1 MSLED
6 FKKLH
11 AELGQAL
18 ENYEVNEQKRN
29 ERAEEILS
37 DMKDIAKESERVA
50 DVARDVPKMLE
61 KNSRLKKIFYY
72 VLVILAFLIFAVEHF
87 VTDKLVSF
95 ILLCILLVAGFFTV
109 KFLWKL
115 RRESQEKIFTEIREK
130 IRGEKI
136 HN

>member
-29 ERAEEILS
+29 EQAQEILS
-37 DMKDIAKESERVA
+37 DMKNIAKESERVA

-87 VTDKLVSF
+87 VTDKLISF

>member
-18 ENYEVNEQKRN
+18 EDYEVNEQKRN
-29 ERAEEILS
+29 EQAQEILS
-37 DMKDIAKESERVA
+37 DMKNIAKESERVA

-115 RRESQEKIFTEIREK
+115 RRESQEKIFTEIRNK

>member
-37 DMKDIAKESERVA
+37 DMKNIAKESERVA

-87 VTDKLVSF
+87 VTDKLISF

>member
-18 ENYEVNEQKRN
+18 GDYEVNEQKRN
-29 ERAEEILS
+29 EQAQEILS
-37 DMKDIAKESERVA
+37 DMKNIAKESERVA

-115 RRESQEKIFTEIREK
+115 RRESQEKIFTEIRNK
-130 IRGEKI
+130 IRGEK
-136 HN
+136 NT

>member
-18 ENYEVNEQKRN
+18 EDYEVNEQKRN
-29 ERAEEILS
+29 EQAQEILS
-37 DMKDIAKESERVA
+37 DMKNIAKESERVA

-87 VTDKLVSF
+87 VTDKLISF

-115 RRESQEKIFTEIREK
+115 RRESQEKIFTEIRNK

>member
-18 ENYEVNEQKRN
+18 EDYEVNEQKRN
-29 ERAEEILS
+29 EQAQEILS
-37 DMKDIAKESERVA
+37 DMKKIAKESERVA

-87 VTDKLVSF
+87 VTDKLISF

-115 RRESQEKIFTEIREK
+115 RRESQEKIFTEIRNK

>member
-18 ENYEVNEQKRN
+18 GDYEVNEQKRN
-29 ERAEEILS
+29 EQAQEILS
-37 DMKDIAKESERVA
+37 DMKNIAKESERVA

-115 RRESQEKIFTEIREK
+115 RRESQEKIFTEIRNK

>member
-18 ENYEVNEQKRN
+18 EDYEVNEQKRN
-29 ERAEEILS
+29 EQAQEILS
-37 DMKDIAKESERVA
+37 DMKNIAKESERVA

>member
-18 ENYEVNEQKRN
+18 GDYEVNEQKRN
-29 ERAEEILS
+29 EQAQEILS
-37 DMKDIAKESERVA
+37 DMKNIAKESERVA

-87 VTDKLVSF
+87 VTDKFVSF

>member
-1 MSLED
+1 
-6 FKKLH
+6 
-11 AELGQAL
+11 
-18 ENYEVNEQKRN
+18 
-29 ERAEEILS
+29 
-37 DMKDIAKESERVA
+37 RVA

-87 VTDKLVSF
+87 VTDKLISF

-115 RRESQEKIFTEIREK
+115 RREGQEKIFTEIRNK
-130 IRGEKI
+130 IRGEK
-136 HN
+136 NT

>member
-18 ENYEVNEQKRN
+18 EDYEVNEQKRN
-29 ERAEEILS
+29 EQAQEILS
-37 DMKDIAKESERVA
+37 DMKNIAKESERVA

-87 VTDKLVSF
+87 VTDKLISF

-130 IRGEKI
+130 IRGEK
-136 HN
+136 NT

>member
-18 ENYEVNEQKRN
+18 EDYEVNEQKRN
-29 ERAEEILS
+29 EQAQEILS
-37 DMKDIAKESERVA
+37 GMYDIAKESERVA

>member
-18 ENYEVNEQKRN
+18 EDYEVNEQKRN
-29 ERAEEILS
+29 EQAQELLS
-37 DMKDIAKESERVA
+37 DMKNIAKESERVA
-50 DVARDVPKMLE
+50 DVARDVTKMLE

>member
-18 ENYEVNEQKRN
+18 GDYEVNEQKRN
-29 ERAEEILS
+29 EQAQEILS
-37 DMKDIAKESERVA
+37 DMKNIAKESERVA

-87 VTDKLVSF
+87 VTDKLISF

>member
-18 ENYEVNEQKRN
+18 EDYEVNEQKRN
-29 ERAEEILS
+29 EQAQEILS
-37 DMKDIAKESERVA
+37 DMKNIAKESERVA

-87 VTDKLVSF
+87 VTDKLISF

>member
-18 ENYEVNEQKRN
+18 EDYEVNEQKRN
-29 ERAEEILS
+29 EQAQEILS
-37 DMKDIAKESERVA
+37 DMKNIAKESERVA

-87 VTDKLVSF
+87 VTDKLISF

-115 RRESQEKIFTEIREK
+115 RRESQEKIFTEIRNK
-130 IRGEKI
+130 IRGEK
-136 HN
+136 NT

>member
-29 ERAEEILS
+29 EQAQEILS
-37 DMKDIAKESERVA
+37 DMKNIAKESERVA

>member
-18 ENYEVNEQKRN
+18 EDYEVNEQKRN
-29 ERAEEILS
+29 EQAQEILS
-37 DMKDIAKESERVA
+37 DMKNIAKESERVA

-87 VTDKLVSF
+87 VTDKFVSF

-115 RRESQEKIFTEIREK
+115 RRESQEKIFTEIRNK

>member
-18 ENYEVNEQKRN
+18 GDYEVNEQKRN
-29 ERAEEILS
+29 EQAQEILS
-37 DMKDIAKESERVA
+37 DMKNIAKESERVA

-87 VTDKLVSF
+87 VTDKFVSF

-115 RRESQEKIFTEIREK
+115 RRESQEKIFTEIRNK

>member
-18 ENYEVNEQKRN
+18 EDYEVNEQKRN
-29 ERAEEILS
+29 EQAQEILS
-37 DMKDIAKESERVA
+37 DMKNIAKESERVA

-72 VLVILAFLIFAVEHF
+72 ILVILAFLIFAVEHF

-115 RRESQEKIFTEIREK
+115 RRESQEKIFTEIRNK

>member
-18 ENYEVNEQKRN
+18 GDYEVNEQKRN
-29 ERAEEILS
+29 EQAQEILS
-37 DMKDIAKESERVA
+37 DMKNIAKESERVA

-87 VTDKLVSF
+87 VTDKFVSF

-115 RRESQEKIFTEIREK
+115 RRESQEKIFTEIRNK
-130 IRGEKI
+130 IRGEK
-136 HN
+136 NT

>member
-18 ENYEVNEQKRN
+18 EDYEVNEQKRN
-29 ERAEEILS
+29 EQAQEILS
-37 DMKDIAKESERVA
+37 DMKNIAKESERVA

-130 IRGEKI
+130 IRGEK
-136 HN
+136 NT

>member
-18 ENYEVNEQKRN
+18 GDYEVNEQKRN
-29 ERAEEILS
+29 EQAQEILS
-37 DMKDIAKESERVA
+37 DMKNIAKESERVA

-130 IRGEKI
+130 IRGEK
-136 HN
+136 NT